1 MPAAASPSVP
11 ASGKPAQGQSLVA
24 RRQAVVCPG
33 VGMLSP
39 MTAASASGAIIT
51 DADGREFI
59 DFASGI
65 GVMSVGHGDQAVI
78 EAVSAQV
85 RSLQHACIHVA
96 TYEPYV
102 ALCEKLVELFPHH
115 ESDSAT
121 STDNQPDG
129 TKAMLVNTGAEAV
142 ENAIKIARQAT
153 GRAGIICFTGAFH
166 GRTLLAATLTSK
178 VHLKQGCGPFAPE
191 IYRLPFP
198 VALPGETISE
208 ADLVKR
214 ELHRLERALADTVAA
229 QQVAAII
236 IEVVQ
241 GEGGFNVA
249 PRAYLEG
256 LRRICDEHGIV
267 LIFDEVQ
274 SGFCRTGKWAG
285 YDHFDIKPD
294 LSPWAKAMGGGLPIA
309 CVIGKASV
317 MDKVNPGTL
326 GGTYGGNPVACA
338 AALAAIARMEEL
350 DLNARAAAIGDTLR
364 ERFTDLQEKTNTVT
378 DVRGLGA
385 MMAIELCED
394 GDPMKPAT
402 GMVKAIIDDC
412 RSQGLLIIAAGI
424 AGNCI
429 RTLVPLVIT
438 DEQLSRGLD
447 ILCQSVTRHA
457 QKA

>member
-1 MPAAASPSVP
+1 MTTAAPSV
-11 ASGKPAQGQSLVA
+11 AQALVA

-51 DADGREFI
+51 DADGLEFI

-65 GVMSVGHGDQAVI
+65 GVMSVGYSDPAVI
-78 EAVSAQV
+78 AAVNAQV
-85 RSLQHACIHVA
+85 AQLQHACIHVA

-115 ESDSAT
+115 EQASDR
-121 STDNQPDG
+121 

-142 ENAIKIARQAT
+142 ENSIKIARQAT
-153 GRAGIICFTGAFH
+153 GRSGIICYTGAFH

-191 IYRLPFP
+191 VYRLPYP
-198 VALPGETISE
+198 SSLPGETISE
-208 ADLVKR
+208 DDLVRR
-214 ELHRLERALADTVAA
+214 ELHRLERAFADTVAP
-229 QQVAAII
+229 QHVAAII

-241 GEGGFNVA
+241 GEGGFTVA
-249 PRAYLEG
+249 PKAYLEG
-256 LRRICDEHGIV
+256 LRKLCDEHGIV

-274 SGFCRTGKWAG
+274 SGFCRTGRWAG
-285 YDHFDIKPD
+285 YDHFGVLPD

-338 AALAAIARMEEL
+338 AALAAIAQMEAL
-350 DLNARAAAIGDTLR
+350 DLNARAAAIGDVLR
-364 ERFTDLQEKTNTVT
+364 TRFEDLQQQVKTITA
-378 DVRGLGA
+378 VRGLGA
-385 MMAIELCED
+385 MIAIELCEE
-394 GDPMKPAT
+394 GDPAKPAA
-402 GMVKAIIDDC
+402 GMVKAVIDDC
-412 RSQGLLIIAAGI
+412 RSQGLLIIAAGVS
-424 AGNCI
+424 GNCI

-438 DEQLSRGLD
+438 DEQLQRGLD
-447 ILCQSVTRHA
+447 ILCESVSRHA
-457 QKA
+457 NHA

>member
-1 MPAAASPSVP
+1 MPATASTNP
-11 ASGKPAQGQSLVA
+11 APPAPGTRSADLVA
-24 RRQAVVCPG
+24 RRQRVVCSG

-39 MTAASASGAIIT
+39 LTAAKANGAVIT
-51 DADGREFI
+51 DVDGNEFI

-65 GVMSVGHGDQAVI
+65 GVMGVGHGDPAVV
-78 EAVSAQV
+78 EAVRQQV
-85 RSLQHACIHVA
+85 GELQHACIHVA

-115 ESDSAT
+115 ENSDDA
-121 STDNQPDG
+121 
-129 TKAMLVNTGAEAV
+129 TKAMLISTGAEAV

-153 GRAGIICFTGAFH
+153 GRAGVICFTGAFH
-166 GRTLLAATLTSK
+166 GRTLLATTLTSK
-178 VHLKQGCGPFAPE
+178 TRLKEGCGPYAPE
-191 IYRLPFP
+191 VYRLPFP
-198 VALPGETISE
+198 KALPGEAIDE
-208 ADLVKR
+208 AALVER
-214 ELHRLERALADTVAA
+214 ELDRLACTFADTVSAS
-229 QQVAAII
+229 QVAAII

-249 PRAYLEG
+249 PKAYLEG

-274 SGFCRTGKWAG
+274 SGFCRTGTWAG
-285 YDHFDIKPD
+285 YEHSGVKPD

-309 CVIGKASV
+309 AVVGKASV

-338 AALAAIARMEEL
+338 AALAAIGRMEEL
-350 DLNARAAAIGDTLR
+350 ELNSRATAIGETIR
-364 ERFTDLQEKTNTVT
+364 QRFTELQKKIKQVT

-394 GDPMKPAT
+394 GDPTKPAPAI
-402 GMVKAIIDDC
+402 VKAVIDDC
-412 RSQGLLIIAAGI
+412 RDKGLLVIAAGV

-429 RTLVPLVIT
+429 RVLTPLVIT
-438 DEQLSRGLD
+438 DEQLDRGLD
-447 ILCQSVTRHA
+447 ILCKSIEQHA
-457 QKA
+457 NG